1 LDGHARLTSLAEVL
15 EVALDFEVWRYSWVL
30 LNGVRIN
37 SLLREFV
44 DIIHYE
50 RCVQSKATNKLV
62 LKAALVQ

>member
-1 LDGHARLTSLAEVL
+1 MDGHARLTSLAEIL

-37 SLLREFV
+37 SLLGEFV
-44 DIIHYE
+44 DIIHDE
-50 RCVQSKATNKLV
+50 RCVQCKATNKLI

>member
-1 LDGHARLTSLAEVL
+1 MDGHARLTSLAEVL
-15 EVALDFEVWRYSWVL
+15 EVALDFEVWRNPWVL
-30 LNGVRIN
+30 LNGVRIH

-50 RCVQSKATNKLV
+50 RCVQCKATNKLV